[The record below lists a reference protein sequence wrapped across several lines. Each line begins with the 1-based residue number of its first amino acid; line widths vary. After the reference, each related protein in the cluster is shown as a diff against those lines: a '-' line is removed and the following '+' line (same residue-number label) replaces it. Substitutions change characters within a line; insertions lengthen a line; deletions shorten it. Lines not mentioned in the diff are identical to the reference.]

1 MQVID
6 IQQKLDSFDDHW
18 SPRVIAA
25 LNGQH
30 VKVVKL
36 LGEFDWHF
44 HKDEDELFMV
54 VEGEL
59 TLHFRDR
66 TIELTPGQSIKNY
79 KKITNQIS
87 KKDIKEWADEESTI
101 DKYKER
107 YKRSWKSELKKSV
120 ARMLDEI

>member
-6 IQQKLDSFDDHW
+6 IRQKLDSFDDHW

-66 TIELTPGQSIKNY
+66 TIELTPGQMCVIPRGIEHKPVASEECQVLLFEPAGTINTGNLVNQRTVSSPESI
-79 KKITNQIS
+79 
-87 KKDIKEWADEESTI
+87 
-101 DKYKER
+101 
-107 YKRSWKSELKKSV
+107 
-120 ARMLDEI
+120 

>member
-6 IQQKLDSFDDHW
+6 IQQKLDSFEDHW

-66 TIELTPGQSIKNY
+66 TIELTPGQMCVIPRGIEHKPVASEECQVLLFEPAGTINTGNLVNQRTVSSPESI
-79 KKITNQIS
+79 
-87 KKDIKEWADEESTI
+87 
-101 DKYKER
+101 
-107 YKRSWKSELKKSV
+107 
-120 ARMLDEI
+120 

>member
-6 IQQKLDSFDDHW
+6 IQQKLGSFDDHW

-25 LNGQH
+25 SNGQH

-59 TLHFRDR
+59 TIHFRDR
-66 TIELTPGQSIKNY
+66 TIELTRGQMSVIPRGIEHKPVASEECQVLLFEPAGTINTGNLVNQRTVYSPDSI
-79 KKITNQIS
+79 
-87 KKDIKEWADEESTI
+87 
-101 DKYKER
+101 
-107 YKRSWKSELKKSV
+107 
-120 ARMLDEI
+120 

>member
-66 TIELTPGQSIKNY
+66 TIELTPGQMCVIPRGIEHKPVASEECQVLLFEPAGTINTGNLVNQRTVSSPDSI
-79 KKITNQIS
+79 
-87 KKDIKEWADEESTI
+87 
-101 DKYKER
+101 
-107 YKRSWKSELKKSV
+107 
-120 ARMLDEI
+120 

>member
-66 TIELTPGQSIKNY
+66 TIELTPGQMCVIPRGIEHKPVASEECQVLLFEPAGTINTGNLVNQQTVSSPESI
-79 KKITNQIS
+79 
-87 KKDIKEWADEESTI
+87 
-101 DKYKER
+101 
-107 YKRSWKSELKKSV
+107 
-120 ARMLDEI
+120 

>member
-66 TIELTPGQSIKNY
+66 TIELTPGKCASSPGVSNTNPWRPKNARSCYSNLQGQS
-79 KKITNQIS
+79 T
-87 KKDIKEWADEESTI
+87 
-101 DKYKER
+101 
-107 YKRSWKSELKKSV
+107 L
-120 ARMLDEI
+120 EIWSIYGPFLHPTQSNLY

>member
-59 TLHFRDR
+59 TIHFRDR
-66 TIELTPGQSIKNY
+66 IIELTRGQMCVIPRGIEHKPVASEECQVLLFEPAGTINTGNLVNQRTVYSPDSI
-79 KKITNQIS
+79 
-87 KKDIKEWADEESTI
+87 
-101 DKYKER
+101 
-107 YKRSWKSELKKSV
+107 
-120 ARMLDEI
+120 